1 MRPTVENQRS
11 TDRERRASHG
21 RITGSNLAGAVNA
34 PMRDSAPAGARVN
47 GVAMAEGQSIQVN
60 DATSNVAR
68 DVAPTYRISRVA
80 IRVVGDESQPTDAT
94 VMDSRSTLD
103 YVGIVI
109 HGIHGSHAALYDN
122 GSEINL
128 INRELVQQ
136 LSNLPTMGRIKIKG
150 VVGPAV
156 ETDLT
161 LFVGY

>member
-11 TDRERRASHG
+11 TDRESQVSHG
-21 RITGSNLAGAVNA
+21 RITSSNLAGEVNA

-47 GVAMAEGQSIQVN
+47 GVAKAEEHSRPIQVN
-60 DATSNVAR
+60 NATGNVAR
-68 DVAPTYRISRVA
+68 DVAPTYRSSRVA
-80 IRVVGDESQPTDAT
+80 IRDVGDESQLNDAR

-136 LSNLPTMGRIKIKG
+136 IGRAH
-150 VVGPAV
+150 V
-156 ETDLT
+156 
-161 LFVGY
+161 